1 MKSDGV
7 GEGGEEEGREGGVG
21 IAVLVG
27 GKEGAHVRLRSVK
40 GRSVSPGVV

>member
-21 IAVLVG
+21 IAVVG